1 MTEKVTW
8 SKTVVIHVTKL
19 GSGIGKHGAT
29 INQQNAAA
37 IEKETR
43 ASEAAIGAQA
53 ETGAIQILV
62 VCCEKQTVTEAV
74 NGAAT
79 GAAIAV

>member
-1 MTEKVTW
+1 MKRKDIW
-8 SKTVVIHVTKL
+8 SKTVVIHGKKL
-19 GSGIGKHGAT
+19 GSEIGKLGAT
-29 INQQNAAA
+29 TNRENAAA
-37 IEKETR
+37 IGKETR
-43 ASEAAIGAQA
+43 ASEAAIGAQV

-62 VCCEKQTVTEAV
+62 VCCEMQTVTEAV